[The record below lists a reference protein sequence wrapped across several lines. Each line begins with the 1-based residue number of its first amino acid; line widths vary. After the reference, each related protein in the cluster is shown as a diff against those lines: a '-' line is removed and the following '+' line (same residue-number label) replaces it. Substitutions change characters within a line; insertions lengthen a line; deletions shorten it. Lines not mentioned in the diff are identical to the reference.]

1 LRALQRHTDKCAAA
15 ISDSR
20 FDVLLAASSFKF
32 AVSAIARSVN
42 LPTVLYLG
50 EPNRLLYEA
59 PTPWPALPG
68 SGPSCKSLMRRLRD
82 ISNVRVQRIVAREEL
97 LGARAF
103 DRILVNSYF
112 SRESVIRAYGL
123 EPHVSH
129 LGIDTRRYV
138 DKQLSRDHMVVGIG
152 QFSKHKRVEVAI
164 RAVASMSGPL
174 PALWWIGNMVHRPY
188 LRDLEQ
194 LARQSNVDF
203 RPIIA
208 ASHPEVVDILN
219 RAKAMIYAPRLEP
232 FGYAPLEG
240 GACGVPVIAKA
251 EGGVRETV
259 IDGETGF
266 LVDEDLALAPAL
278 SRLMGDE
285 TLIARMRGRARLNV
299 ETRWTL
305 GSATDSLESHL
316 RAVVDESNGSQRV
329 GMRST

>member
-1 LRALQRHTDKCAAA
+1 
-15 ISDSR
+15 
-20 FDVLLAASSFKF
+20 
-32 AVSAIARSVN
+32 
-42 LPTVLYLG
+42 
-50 EPNRLLYEA
+50 
-59 PTPWPALPG
+59 
-68 SGPSCKSLMRRLRD
+68 
-82 ISNVRVQRIVAREEL
+82 REEL

-123 EPHVSH
+123 EPHVSY
-129 LGIDTRRYV
+129 LGIDTGRYV

-266 LVDEDLALAPAL
+266 LVDEDLALGPAL
-278 SRLMGDE
+278 SRLMG
-285 TLIARMRGRARLNV
+285 
-299 ETRWTL
+299 
-305 GSATDSLESHL
+305 
-316 RAVVDESNGSQRV
+316 
-329 GMRST
+329 